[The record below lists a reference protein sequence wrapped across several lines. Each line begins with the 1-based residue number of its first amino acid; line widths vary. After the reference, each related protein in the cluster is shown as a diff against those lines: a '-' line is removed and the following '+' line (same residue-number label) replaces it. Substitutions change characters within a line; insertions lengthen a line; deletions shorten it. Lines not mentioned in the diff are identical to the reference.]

1 MDEHPTGDTSFK
13 KGCEIEEGL
22 DGSESMLRVLD
33 VDPENC
39 QEVRKVETVLTKIV
53 LFSIDLFP
61 LCKTIRIN
69 RKNIRMLFL
78 RLMT

>member
-39 QEVRKVETVLTKIV
+39 QEVRKVETVLTKIFLLTSFHCAKPFV
-53 LFSIDLFP
+53 SIG
-61 LCKTIRIN
+61 KT
-69 RKNIRMLFL
+69 LECSSSA
-78 RLMT
+78 